1 MANGPLCDQS
11 PDCLFVLVAGAV
23 LGMSQVWYIGVLAK
37 KIEPEFGGDIGF
49 ELAAAFAGTV
59 YPIARYIEK
68 KKFGR

>member
-1 MANGPLCDQS
+1 MANTPFCDQS
-11 PDCLFVLVAGAV
+11 PDRLFALVAGIV

>member
-1 MANGPLCDQS
+1 MAG
-11 PDCLFVLVAGAV
+11 FV

-49 ELAAAFAGTV
+49 ELAAAFSGIV